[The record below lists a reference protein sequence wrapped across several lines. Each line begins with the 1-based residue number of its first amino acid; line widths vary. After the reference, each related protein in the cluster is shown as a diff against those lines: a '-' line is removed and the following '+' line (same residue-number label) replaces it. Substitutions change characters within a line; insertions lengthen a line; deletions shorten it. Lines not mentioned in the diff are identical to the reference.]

1 MHQENGI
8 YYPTK
13 FGSPTPF
20 RVLKDHLRRICLLI
34 LVIIDHCFYR
44 FVYISEFMK
53 TVSSLKQNFF
63 ACLPAIAGREAS
75 PVLEK
80 PGELPSRR
88 VRGDSLVVWL
98 PVDTKQGGAALP
110 PGGCGGSQKRAFSSV
125 KRLIFVAGE
134 LWPGID
140 LLVESPNTS
149 RPDTRKVGE

>member
-1 MHQENGI
+1 M
-8 YYPTK
+8 
-13 FGSPTPF
+13 
-20 RVLKDHLRRICLLI
+20 
-34 LVIIDHCFYR
+34 
-44 FVYISEFMK
+44 SEFMK

-80 PGELPSRR
+80 PGGLPSSR
-88 VRGDSLVVWL
+88 VGGDSLVVWL

-110 PGGCGGSQKRAFSSV
+110 PGGWGGSQKRAFSSV

-140 LLVESPNTS
+140 LPVESPNTS

>member
-1 MHQENGI
+1 M
-8 YYPTK
+8 
-13 FGSPTPF
+13 
-20 RVLKDHLRRICLLI
+20 
-34 LVIIDHCFYR
+34 
-44 FVYISEFMK
+44 SEFMK

-80 PGELPSRR
+80 PGGLPSSR
-88 VRGDSLVVWL
+88 VGGDSLVVWL
-98 PVDTKQGGAALP
+98 PGDTKQGGAALP
-110 PGGCGGSQKRAFSSV
+110 PGGWGGSQKRAFSSV

-140 LLVESPNTS
+140 LQDDSPNTS

>member
-1 MHQENGI
+1 MIRGKAPIWPGLSQ
-8 YYPTK
+8 T
-13 FGSPTPF
+13 S
-20 RVLKDHLRRICLLI
+20 HLEDCKEAGACLAGLLAI
-34 LVIIDHCFYR
+34 HGQYM
-44 FVYISEFMK
+44 SEFMK

-80 PGELPSRR
+80 PGGLPSRR
-88 VRGDSLVVWL
+88 VGGDSLVVWL

-110 PGGCGGSQKRAFSSV
+110 PGGWGGSLKRAFSSV

-140 LLVESPNTS
+140 LQDESPNTS
-149 RPDTRKVGE
+149 RPDTRMGGVVSNRH

>member
-1 MHQENGI
+1 M
-8 YYPTK
+8 
-13 FGSPTPF
+13 
-20 RVLKDHLRRICLLI
+20 
-34 LVIIDHCFYR
+34 
-44 FVYISEFMK
+44 SEFMK

-80 PGELPSRR
+80 PGGLPSRR
-88 VRGDSLVVWL
+88 IGGDSLVVWL

-110 PGGCGGSQKRAFSSV
+110 PGGWGGSLKRAFSSV

-140 LLVESPNTS
+140 LPVESPNTS